1 MSNLFKNKTALI
13 TGACSGMGYLT
24 SVKLAEMGA
33 NVVMLDVNRDLLKS
47 LPEDLRKKGFE
58 VDGLYCDVRY
68 YDDIDN
74 AVKFAKSKYSTV
86 DIVINYAGGFPGRM
100 CNDDKP
106 TYCERSVETLDWGVE
121 VNFRA
126 PLYMVRSVFPIM
138 KEQNSGVIIN
148 ISSIDALTGSALA
161 IDYSAEKSGL
171 YGMTKSIALMGAP
184 YNVRCCCVTPGPV
197 RTRPTMEH
205 MKTPLGR
212 IAEPIEV
219 VDMVLFLASD
229 KASFVTGTNHTVDGG
244 RACGAM
250 SI

>member
-1 MSNLFKNKTALI
+1 MEKLFKNKTALI

-24 SVKLAEMGA
+24 CVKLAEMGA
-33 NVVMLDVNRDLLKS
+33 NVVMLDVNKEALKS
-47 LPEDLRKKGFE
+47 MPEELRSKGYN
-58 VDGLYCDVRY
+58 VDGVFCDVRSY
-68 YDDIDN
+68 ADIEN
-74 AVKFAKSKYSTV
+74 AVKYAIKKYSKI

-126 PLYMVRSVFPIM
+126 PLYMVRAVFPFM
-138 KEQNSGVIIN
+138 QEQKSGVIIN

-161 IDYSAEKSGL
+161 IDYSAAKSGL

-197 RTRPTMEH
+197 LTRPSMTH

-219 VDMVLFLASD
+219 VDMVLFLASE
-229 KASFVTGTNHTVDGG
+229 KASFITGTNHTVDGG